1 VTIKEIEEIF
11 EIIGLAS
18 EREKERFLKM
28 AGQFETRN
36 TESEQVFIRI
46 KADTK
51 KEGGTENA

>member
-1 VTIKEIEEIF
+1 VTIREIEEIF
-11 EIIGLAS
+11 EMIGLAS

-28 AGQFETRN
+28 AGQFESRN

-46 KADTK
+46 KGDTT

>member
-1 VTIKEIEEIF
+1 MTIKEIEEIF